1 MLAVPGADMKVYITR
16 WALTRGILEAEAALA
31 TTKSQD
37 VLVLAN
43 GMTFFTGEWFLKLD
57 DAEDDFEDRKLSR
70 LAQMKH
76 KMELLR
82 IRQPRVKKF
91 VVKPMVSS
99 GGRK

>member
-1 MLAVPGADMKVYITR
+1 MKVYITR

-37 VLVLAN
+37 VLVLSN
-43 GMTFFTGEWFLKLD
+43 GMTFFTGEWFMKMD
-57 DAEDDFEDRKLSR
+57 DAENDFEERKLTK
-70 LAQMKH
+70 LAQLKH

-91 VVKPMVSS
+91 VVKPMVST
-99 GGRK
+99 GVRW